1 MMPLRDLLAGLVADT
16 MAVPDVT
23 ITGLTLDNRKVQT
36 GMAFIALQGTRQHGL
51 AYAAAAVQAGAAVVL
66 YDPLGVSAEDLQQ
79 LPLSV
84 ACLPVPQLRELLGTL
99 ADRFNAAPS
108 ANLFMV
114 GVTGTDGKTSVTHFI
129 AEALNAQL
137 DTDTTNA
144 TAGVIGTLG
153 MGCPG
158 QLAPAT
164 HTTPDALTVHSVL
177 RDLHQQGLHS
187 VAMEVS
193 SHALDQGRVNGI
205 RFDVAVLTNLTRDH
219 LDYHG
224 TVEAYAAAK
233 RRLFHWQGLS
243 AVVLNLDDVFGQ
255 QLAQAVA
262 ESAPQVQII
271 GYGVGDPATYPANTL
286 VATAAV
292 FDHSGIQAQ
301 IISPWGTGTLQAPV
315 LGQFNLHNLLAALG
329 VLVAKGIAMPE
340 ALQRLQQVWVVSGRM
355 ERVTVANLAVQS
367 GGNHANDAKLVVVD
381 YAHTPAALAQVL
393 KAVRVHTRGRLFCV
407 FGCGGDR
414 DRGKRPIMAQT
425 AEAAADVVIVTA
437 DNPRTENPQ
446 QIFEDIMQGFH
457 HPSAVT
463 LEPDR
468 AAAIRYAISQAQPN
482 DTVLIAGKGH
492 ETVQIL
498 AHGTIPFD
506 DRVQAALALQECAA

>member
-1 MMPLRDLLAGLVADT
+1 MMSLRLLLADVVADLAT
-16 MAVPDVT
+16 VPDVAV
-23 ITGLTLDNRKVQT
+23 TGLTLDNRKVQA
-36 GMAFIALQGTRQHGL
+36 GMAFVALRGTRQHGL
-51 AYAAAAVQAGAAVVL
+51 AYATAAVEAGAVVVL
-66 YDPLGVSAEDLQQ
+66 YEPENALQQ
-79 LPLSV
+79 PPLSV
-84 ACLPVPQLRELLGTL
+84 ESVPVPALREHLGTL

-108 ANLFMV
+108 ADLFMV

-129 AEALNAQL
+129 AEALNAKL
-137 DTDTTNA
+137 DANTVTA

-153 MGCPG
+153 LGCPG

-164 HTTPDALTVHSVL
+164 HTTPDALTVHTVL
-177 RDLHQQGLHS
+177 AELRQAGLQS

-224 TVEAYAAAK
+224 TVEAYADAK
-233 RRLFHWQGLS
+233 RRLFHWQGLR
-243 AVVLNLDDVFGQ
+243 AVVLNLDDAFGQ
-255 QLAQAVA
+255 QLAREVA
-262 ESAPQVQII
+262 ESTPGVQII
-271 GYGVGDPATYPANTL
+271 GYGVGNPAAYPANTL

-292 FDHSGIQAQ
+292 FDHSGIRAQ
-301 IISPWGTGTLQAPV
+301 VTSPWGTGTLQAPV

-329 VLVAKGIAMPE
+329 VLVAQGIPMSE
-340 ALQRLQQVWVVSGRM
+340 ALQRLQHVWVVPGRM
-355 ERVTVANLAVQS
+355 ERVIADPVAERDNER
-367 GGNHANDAKLVVVD
+367 LVVVD

-393 KAVRVHTRGRLFCV
+393 KAVRVHTRGRLLCV

-414 DRGKRPIMAQT
+414 DRGKRPLMAQT
-425 AEAAADVVIVTA
+425 VEAAADVVIVTD

-446 QIFEDIMQGFH
+446 QIMADILQGFQNPAPVLVEH
-457 HPSAVT
+457 
-463 LEPDR
+463 DR
-468 AAAIRYAISQAQPN
+468 AAAIRLAITQAQVG

-498 AHGTIPFD
+498 AHGTVPFD
-506 DRVQAALALQECAA
+506 DRVQAALALQECGA